1 MLHFDH
7 TARPRCGRRSLRDDG
22 TKARA
27 NSFVAAMPPHPG
39 CAAPKHSLNPPLK
52 KEGRRSAKRRT
63 VRATSC
69 DAARAFAPSF
79 PKLEKTGAPG
89 TPLEQGA
96 LAFRRPTAVLTKG
109 FTPRLGPGRASW
121 NHRMQTGGP
130 SPAPVQRAPRS
141 PITRRTGRCPDRP
154 LMQCMAALTGP
165 PPLRLKEYPREKR
178 PSRAGHWA
186 YNPIPDGRHEIGLNK
201 SDAFSSLRGA
211 NGPARSRAVR

>member
-79 PKLEKTGAPG
+79 PKLEKTGALGPPG
-89 TPLEQGA
+89 TGRARLSAPHRGFDQ
-96 LAFRRPTAVLTKG
+96 G
-109 FTPRLGPGRASW
+109 FTPGSAR
-121 NHRMQTGGP
+121 
-130 SPAPVQRAPRS
+130 
-141 PITRRTGRCPDRP
+141 
-154 LMQCMAALTGP
+154 AALPGITGCKRED
-165 PPLRLKEYPREKR
+165 PLRHQCSEHLAVR
-178 PSRAGHWA
+178 SRAGRDDAQTARLCSVWLHSRDRPRSA
-186 YNPIPDGRHEIGLNK
+186 SRSTLAKSVLRERDIGHIIPSQTVVTR
-201 SDAFSSLRGA
+201 
-211 NGPARSRAVR
+211 

>member
-96 LAFRRPTAVLTKG
+96 LAFRRPTAVLTRVSPPARPG
-109 FTPRLGPGRASW
+109 PRFLESPDANGRTLSGTSAASTSQSD
-121 NHRMQTGGP
+121 HAPDGTMPRPPAHAVYGCVHGTA
-130 SPAPVQRAPRS
+130 PAP
-141 PITRRTGRCPDRP
+141 P
-154 LMQCMAALTGP
+154 LGV
-165 PPLRLKEYPREKR
+165 
-178 PSRAGHWA
+178 PSRNA
-186 YNPIPDGRHEIGLNK
+186 
-201 SDAFSSLRGA
+201 SLASGIWLM
-211 NGPARSRAVR
+211 